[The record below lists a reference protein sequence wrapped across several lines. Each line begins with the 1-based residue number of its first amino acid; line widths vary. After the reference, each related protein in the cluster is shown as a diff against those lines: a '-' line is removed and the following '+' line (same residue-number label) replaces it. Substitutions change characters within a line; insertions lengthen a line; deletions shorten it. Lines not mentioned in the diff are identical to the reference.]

1 MQFEP
6 NHKLSTGRP
15 KGSGNK
21 DVSEIREAFQKLI
34 EGNIDQLETDLAE
47 LSPEKRIN
55 AIISL
60 ASYVLPKL
68 KQIEVDNKSEVWNTI
83 NLGSGV
89 NPEKPFRVR
98 DLIRFDDE

>member
-1 MQFEP
+1 MPFEP

-21 DVSEIREAFQKLI
+21 DVSQIRESFQNLI
-34 EGNIDQLETDLAE
+34 EGNIEQIETDLQE
-47 LSPEKRIN
+47 LSAKDRIN

-83 NLGSGV
+83 NLGSGI

>member
-1 MQFEP
+1 MANTTGKKFGGREKGTP
-6 NHKLSTGRP
+6 NKE
-15 KGSGNK
+15 
-21 DVSEIREAFQKLI
+21 VSEIRDAFKKLI
-34 EGNIDQLETDLAE
+34 EGNIDQLEMDLAE

-55 AIISL
+55 AVINL

-68 KQIEVDNKSEVWNTI
+68 KQIEVDNKNETYNMI

-89 NPEKPFRVR
+89 DPEKPFRVR